1 MGMYTE
7 LTKNGKVKTDLTDL
21 ICPAWRKYG
30 KQPNPQQKDPNV
42 ASFFMNVTLIDGSL
56 YISCNETGAKK
67 KYISFYIPGDSITTF
82 CQRLGS
88 FIQELAKEGTASA
101 LFPYKNKEGVDV
113 KLSLYAVVD
122 KSMPDGGKASY
133 LKTTIEQGSDK
144 IEFTSA
150 LGRGRS
156 NFNDKGKDFF
166 ASVKAMS
173 DAFYTTLVSQS
184 NGLYIDHIT
193 EVKKTK
199 KSDWKED
206 GGSYSGDGASASESK
221 TLDYLD

>member
-101 LFPYKNKEGVDV
+101 LFPYKNKVFHLSYDYNQLQYHIYLLMFHHYLYYI
-113 KLSLYAVVD
+113 KLL
-122 KSMPDGGKASY
+122 
-133 LKTTIEQGSDK
+133 L
-144 IEFTSA
+144 
-150 LGRGRS
+150 LL
-156 NFNDKGKDFF
+156 
-166 ASVKAMS
+166 
-173 DAFYTTLVSQS
+173 LVLHLQQV
-184 NGLYIDHIT
+184 L
-193 EVKKTK
+193 
-199 KSDWKED
+199 
-206 GGSYSGDGASASESK
+206 
-221 TLDYLD
+221 